1 MSSPA
6 RARLGLILAAAA
18 WGVGTVVSKHAVA
31 EIPPLTLLPIQL
43 AASLVVLAGLMR
55 WRGIGLVDP
64 SASPLLG
71 RFGVLNPGLAYA
83 LSLVG
88 LTQITASLSV
98 LLWALEPIL
107 ILLLAAL
114 VLGER
119 VRVVVPLLSAVAV
132 AGMLLIAGQAGAGGS
147 TLGVALTVA
156 GVVCCAVYTV
166 VTRRWIGTSDGTAP
180 VVLSQQ
186 AHALAV
192 ALVVVGALW
201 FAGGSVVPA
210 SVSGPGW
217 ASAIGSGV
225 LYYAVAYWFYLSAL
239 RDVPASL
246 ASASFY
252 LVPVVGLAASYL
264 VLGERLEPGQWVGVL
279 VVTLAVVGILRE
291 TTLRAARP
299 VPIAA
304 G

>member
-18 WGVGTVVSKHAVA
+18 WGVGTVVSKRAVA

-114 VLGER
+114 VPGR
-119 VRVVVPLLSAVAV
+119 ARA
-132 AGMLLIAGQAGAGGS
+132 
-147 TLGVALTVA
+147 
-156 GVVCCAVYTV
+156 
-166 VTRRWIGTSDGTAP
+166 RRR
-180 VVLSQQ
+180 
-186 AHALAV
+186 AV
-192 ALVVVGALW
+192 ALGRR
-201 FAGGSVVPA
+201 GGGHAASSPA
-210 SVSGPGW
+210 RPEPAAARSVSRSPSR
-217 ASAIGSGV
+217 ASC
-225 LYYAVAYWFYLSAL
+225 
-239 RDVPASL
+239 
-246 ASASFY
+246 
-252 LVPVVGLAASYL
+252 
-264 VLGERLEPGQWVGVL
+264 
-279 VVTLAVVGILRE
+279 
-291 TTLRAARP
+291 AARSTP
-299 VPIAA
+299 S
-304 G
+304 